1 MRTKRKSLFETMTKA
16 QQIKRDE
23 YLKNETRKEE
33 ERRLIHQE
41 WKKMYLDK
49 NSNVFVKNHNSN
61 LDRII

>member
-41 WKKMYLDK
+41 WKKMYREK
-49 NSNVFVKNHNSN
+49 NEHISVEHNRN
-61 LDRII
+61 LDRML